1 MFNSS
6 IPLRTPEYGAV
17 SQAFQGRD
25 EYLNYEILMSDKEV
39 MHIFYYIWL

>member
-1 MFNSS
+1 MFNPLSV
-6 IPLRTPEYGAV
+6 PLRTPEYGAV

-39 MHIFYYIWL
+39 MCIFYCI